1 MTDKAP
7 ERIWASYPEGWFSAF
22 GNNKLSA
29 YVRADI
35 HNAVV
40 AERDAALNKAESLG
54 WAVDALKQSVDH
66 AMERR
71 AGEFKAERDEARGD
85 TAVSHAA
92 RYKAEAE
99 RDEALNQLSSMTHAV
114 QTLERHGEKVKAERE
129 KLKAEVEAWRDRFQY
144 CGFDGTSIVMSG

>member
-54 WAVDALKQSVDH
+54 WAVDALKQSVET
-66 AMERR
+66 MERR
-71 AGEFKAERDEARGD
+71 AGEFKAERDKLKEVLQDVYDDLLARGRPD
-85 TAVSHAA
+85 MLGGKIVSVSVSVWIEIC
-92 RYKAEAE
+92 KAI
-99 RDEALNQLSSMTHAV
+99 
-114 QTLERHGEKVKAERE
+114 GETENDQPLPK
-129 KLKAEVEAWRDRFQY
+129 
-144 CGFDGTSIVMSG
+144 